1 MAVAKRQGREQ
12 PSKIEQRKVGGPSAD
27 LRENQQHSWVAPFT
41 QRRPS
46 GGGKNTQKEAPQG
59 RGPSLSLSPTL
70 CFSLSSLLFASFGSA
85 HASRMYFPLFSK

>member
-1 MAVAKRQGREQ
+1 MAVAKRQGREK

-46 GGGKNTQKEAPQG
+46 GGGKNTQKEAPPG
-59 RGPSLSLSPTL
+59 RGPSLSFSHALFLSL
-70 CFSLSSLLFASFGSA
+70 FSSLCVFWVGTRLEDVFSFI
-85 HASRMYFPLFSK
+85 F